1 MSDAEKGRGQAG
13 EARAETTRRA
23 KLRRREFLRLGAG
36 AAGAASAASILGA
49 GAAGSIAALNGVAA
63 HAQANSVPA
72 SPKAQGAAEN
82 AHGTPWW
89 AARPAGG
96 KAGKPEAID
105 LHSHWSPEPYDKA
118 LAAIGQPLNNPYPL
132 DYDLDK
138 RRQWMDEHGDLMH
151 CLTLSG
157 AMPWSRVTP
166 QQGAELAKVIN
177 DTGIQVHMKYPD
189 RFVVGIELPIRD
201 PELALKELN
210 RVGGQP
216 GVRAVHLPDSIERH
230 DYIFDPKFAP
240 VLARIEALNLP
251 IIFHQMD
258 GVPNSYGG
266 DRTAGPPPLAAGI
279 DAPIEHTFLATKFIY
294 TGTLDKHPNLQV
306 VLPHAGGA
314 FPYLAGR
321 EEHFLFHMT
330 DHSTSIQRPF
340 RDYLRRFHYDYLIY
354 WPEAF
359 RFLMTMVGS
368 DRIVVGTDNFAAKDV
383 EYPTNVLDQFK
394 LPAADR
400 ERILQ
405 GNAKRLLHI

>member
-1 MSDAEKGRGQAG
+1 MKASEKDG
-13 EARAETTRRA
+13 ART
-23 KLRRREFLRLGAG
+23 KLARREFMRLGAG
-36 AAGAASAASILGA
+36 AAGAAAVM
-49 GAAGSIAALNGVAA
+49 GAAGALSGVDARA
-63 HAQANSVPA
+63 AQANSAP
-72 SPKAQGAAEN
+72 GAA
-82 AHGTPWW
+82 ASTGHGTPWW

-96 KAGKPEAID
+96 KAGQPEAID
-105 LHSHWSPEPYDKA
+105 LHAHWSPEPYDKA
-118 LAAIGQPLNNPYPL
+118 LADIGQPLANRYPL

-157 AMPWSRVTP
+157 AMPWSRVTA
-166 QQGAELAKVIN
+166 QQGAHLAQVIN

-189 RFVVGIELPIRD
+189 RFVIAAELPVKD

-210 RVGGQP
+210 RVAGQP
-216 GVRAVHLPDSIERH
+216 GIRAVHLPDSVERH
-230 DYIFDPKFAP
+230 DYVFDPNFAP
-240 VLARIEALNLP
+240 VLARLEQLNLP

-258 GVPNSYGG
+258 GVPNAFGG
-266 DRTAGPPPLAAGI
+266 DRTVGPPGLAAGI

-294 TGTLDKHPNLQV
+294 TGTLDKYPNLNV

-368 DRIVVGTDNFAAKDV
+368 DRIVVGTDNFAAKDI

-394 LPAADR
+394 LAAADR
-400 ERILQ
+400 ERILK
-405 GNAKRLLHI
+405 GNATRLLHLQADAKKAGRSA

>member
-1 MSDAEKGRGQAG
+1 MKNRKDGSRESGIG
-13 EARAETTRRA
+13 
-23 KLRRREFLRLGAG
+23 RREFVKIATGAVAG
-36 AAGAASAASILGA
+36 AATIGALSGVDAAGQAPGAPSSGASASGQAPATSGQ
-49 GAAGSIAALNGVAA
+49 GV
-63 HAQANSVPA
+63 
-72 SPKAQGAAEN
+72 
-82 AHGTPWW
+82 PWW
-89 AARPAGG
+89 AARPKGAV
-96 KAGKPEAID
+96 GKPEAID

-118 LAAIGQPLNNPYPL
+118 LADLGQPLANPYPL

-138 RRQWMDEHGDLMH
+138 RRKWMDEHGDLIH

-157 AMPWSRVTP
+157 AMPWQRVTP
-166 QQGAELAKVIN
+166 QQGAHLAQVIN
-177 DTGIQVHMKYPD
+177 DTGIQVHQKYPD
-189 RFVVGIELPIRD
+189 RFVVGVELPIRD

-210 RVGGQP
+210 RVAGQP

-230 DYIFDPKFAP
+230 DYIFDPHFAP
-240 VLARIEALNLP
+240 VLARIEQLNLP

-258 GVPNSYGG
+258 GMANSYGG

-279 DAPIEHTFLATKFIY
+279 DAPIEHTFQATKFIY
-294 TGTLDKHPNLQV
+294 TGTLDKYPNLQV

-340 RDYLRRFHYDYLIY
+340 REYLRRFHYDYLIY

-359 RFLMTMVGS
+359 RFLMTMVGA

-383 EYPTNVLDQFK
+383 EYPSAVLDQFK
-394 LPAADR
+394 LAAADR
-400 ERILQ
+400 ERILK
-405 GNAKRLLHI
+405 GNAMRLLRLQQDRKA

>member
-1 MSDAEKGRGQAG
+1 MKNRKDGSRESTIG
-13 EARAETTRRA
+13 
-23 KLRRREFLRLGAG
+23 RREFVKIATGAVAG
-36 AAGAASAASILGA
+36 AATIEMLSSVDAAGQAASASGQAAATA
-49 GAAGSIAALNGVAA
+49 GQGV
-63 HAQANSVPA
+63 
-72 SPKAQGAAEN
+72 
-82 AHGTPWW
+82 PWW
-89 AARPAGG
+89 AARPKGTVS
-96 KAGKPEAID
+96 KPEAID

-118 LAAIGQPLNNPYPL
+118 LADLGQPLANPYPL

-138 RRQWMDEHGDLMH
+138 RRKWMDEHGDLMH

-157 AMPWSRVTP
+157 AMPWQRVTA
-166 QQGAELAKVIN
+166 QQGAHLAQVIN
-177 DTGIQVHMKYPD
+177 DTGIQVHQKYPD
-189 RFVVGIELPIRD
+189 RFVVGVELPIRD

-210 RVGGQP
+210 RVAGQP
-216 GVRAVHLPDSIERH
+216 GVRAVHLPDSMERH
-230 DYIFDPKFAP
+230 DYIFDPHFAP
-240 VLARIEALNLP
+240 VLARIEQLNLP

-258 GVPNSYGG
+258 GMANSYGG

-294 TGTLDKHPNLQV
+294 TGTLDKYPNLQV

-340 RDYLRRFHYDYLIY
+340 REYLRRFHYDYLIY

-359 RFLMTMVGS
+359 RFLMTMVGA

-383 EYPTNVLDQFK
+383 EYPSAVLDQFK
-394 LPAADR
+394 LAAADR
-400 ERILQ
+400 ERILK
-405 GNAKRLLHI
+405 GNAMRLLRLQQDRKA